1 MDTFASYTANRTII
15 QKIRTEISELE
26 EKIKGK
32 STWLFVIAGQ
42 GIISTLFPAIKNG
55 IFNLPILIVTLF
67 LVGLIVAGVQITKLK
82 KSGFILAI
90 VLLAIVGI
98 GSLIIF
104 PVTTLSIVQFI
115 IRCALIVWIGNGLTQ
130 FQKMNDLQSQLE
142 ELVRET
148 RKQEEEERKSVYAR
162 VLDSQKLNI
171 AQANPEQQST
181 IAQPKESQNEDIIQP
196 DSERQ
201 AELAKAEVSEKMKA
215 YHKVTSVKRQYYDTS
230 TRIETLERKT
240 IKSSLGCFLLSGL
253 WVGLLL
259 FVSVLERSF
268 WIFIDVCFLVGF
280 IVACILVIRL
290 NKRGFVLTLVLIS
303 LLGVRSII
311 AILLA
316 LRELDDPLKLIGAV
330 LVFGVFLIVFM
341 EKNLKSFEEI
351 QYYRRMSDRL
361 RETEKRA
368 VAELQSELTETQQES
383 SNEDALAMDV

>member
-361 RETEKRA
+361 KETEKRA

>member
-15 QKIRTEISELE
+15 QKMRTEISGLE

-32 STWLFVIAGQ
+32 SAWLFVIAGQ

-55 IFNLPILIVTLF
+55 FFNLSILIVTLF
-67 LVGLIVAGVQITKLK
+67 LAGLIVAGVQITKLK

-90 VLLAIVGI
+90 VLLAIVGV

-115 IRCALIVWIGNGLTQ
+115 IRCALIVWIGSGLTQ

-162 VLDSQKLNI
+162 VLESQKMNI
-171 AQANPEQQST
+171 AQANPKQQPT
-181 IAQPKESQNEDIIQP
+181 INQTKESQNEDIIQP
-196 DSERQ
+196 DLKRQ
-201 AELAKAEVSEKMKA
+201 AELTKAEVSEKMEA
-215 YHKVTSVKRQYYDTS
+215 YHKVTSVKRQFYDTS
-230 TRIETLERKT
+230 ARIEPLERKT
-240 IKSSLGCFLLSGL
+240 IKLSLGCFLLSGL
-253 WVGLLL
+253 WVALLL
-259 FVSVLERSF
+259 FISVLERSF
-268 WIFIDVCFLVGF
+268 WVSIDVCFLVGF

-290 NKRGFVLTLVLIS
+290 NKSGFILALVLIS

-316 LRELDDPLKLIGAV
+316 LKELDDPLKLIGAV
-330 LVFGVFLIVFM
+330 LALGVFLIVFM
-341 EKNLKSFEEI
+341 VKNLKSFEEI
-351 QYYRRMSDRL
+351 QYYRRMSNRL

-368 VAELQSELTETQQES
+368 VAELQSDFTETQQES
-383 SNEDALAMDV
+383 SNEEVLAMDV